1 MFHLEDDQFLLS
13 TSWERCFFRTKNTS
27 IFGSWIPILNHKS
40 RVFQYATTSVMS
52 SLKSHVTDFIR
63 WWCVVCYV
71 LWKYPYI
78 NSVQSEIEQEQP
90 QPSEIATAPEIS
102 SLWIPTILPR
112 SQWRDGWKVSG
123 RRQSGSA
130 PRNRLSQLDVSAQ
143 PWFWCKRQPTT
154 VSVPSSTC
162 RKSSSVFL
170 TLVLLNHPTKVWI
183 ALIC

>member
-71 LWKYPYI
+71 LWKYPY
-78 NSVQSEIEQEQP
+78 NKQCTV
-90 QPSEIATAPEIS
+90 
-102 SLWIPTILPR
+102 
-112 SQWRDGWKVSG
+112 
-123 RRQSGSA
+123 
-130 PRNRLSQLDVSAQ
+130 RNRTSTASTIWNCNSAWDLIIMD
-143 PWFWCKRQPTT
+143 PNYFAAKPVKRRVESFWEKT
-154 VSVPSSTC
+154 VRKCSSEPFVPIGCLGTA
-162 RKSSSVFL
+162 VIL
-170 TLVLLNHPTKVWI
+170 M
-183 ALIC
+183 